1 MSRRNRE
8 TKRTQRRARTATPSS
23 QVLPDAQEM
32 VIQDGSM
39 PEITPLGQITTPT
52 EMDSKNGR
60 RKFTLLVQGV
70 IPGIDITTERQAIL
84 AAVEEAITALR
95 PTHNI
100 LLLQAGYRSD
110 PMSALTAIAQ
120 GVPDTNGLT
129 KD

>member
-1 MSRRNRE
+1 M
-8 TKRTQRRARTATPSS
+8 
-23 QVLPDAQEM
+23 L
-32 VIQDGSM
+32 IQDGSM

-52 EMDSKNGR
+52 ATDSPSTNGR

-70 IPGIDITTERQAIL
+70 IPGLDVTTERQAIL